1 MRKFKDVR
9 ACGTAS
15 RPEDFSNHA
24 ACPLVLPGVPPLRD
38 SFETPHDIAP
48 HRRSGVE
55 LTAHETMLI
64 LAAVCSA
71 EDVVAIRDAVVRMR
85 SVLTGFSEDG
95 DEALARRN
103 LERKQNGIL
112 ASEVT
117 VAVLSEFWKLCLDVE
132 KMPWLA
138 WTIMFITSLCTSY
151 SHWERL

>member
-1 MRKFKDVR
+1 
-9 ACGTAS
+9 
-15 RPEDFSNHA
+15 
-24 ACPLVLPGVPPLRD
+24 
-38 SFETPHDIAP
+38 
-48 HRRSGVE
+48 
-55 LTAHETMLI
+55 MLI

-112 ASEVT
+112 APEVT
-117 VAVLSEFWKLCLDVE
+117 VAVLSEFWKLCLDAE
-132 KMPWLA
+132 KTPWLA

-151 SHWERL
+151 S